1 MKKYYSETF
10 EKIPGEKSERILRL
24 SLEEFRRKG
33 LSDTRIDDIA
43 KKAGISHGSMYTYFA
58 SKDDLIRTIIQR
70 GHQVQRQ
77 AFSGSE
83 EKTLDVFENIERILS
98 TSLSTAVKDPDS
110 ISIWLE
116 LSFEYNAR
124 FSEDTLVLEKEGI
137 TFWKDIIKQG
147 IEEGSISDRI
157 DAAAAAFCVDGIVGT
172 LMKSYISNHEKEKL
186 YMHFGDIPTEMI
198 VKKIM
203 TVIRGMLQG

>member
-43 KKAGISHGSMYTYFA
+43 KKAGVSHGSMYTYFA

-70 GHQVQRQ
+70 GYQVQRH

-83 EKTLDVFENIERILS
+83 EKTLDVFENIERIVS
-98 TSLSTAVKDPDS
+98 TSLSIAVKDPDS

-137 TFWKDIIKQG
+137 TFWKDMIKQG

-157 DAAAAAFCVDGIVGT
+157 DVAAAAFCVDGIVGT
-172 LMKSYISNHEKEKL
+172 LMKSYISSHEKEKL
-186 YMHFGDIPTEMI
+186 YMHFGDIPTKII

-203 TVIRGMLQG
+203 TVIRGMLQW

>member
-70 GHQVQRQ
+70 GHHVQRQ
-77 AFSGSE
+77 AFSGNE
-83 EKTLDVFENIERILS
+83 EKTMDVFEIIERILS
-98 TSLSTAVKDPDS
+98 TSLSIAVNDPDS

-137 TFWKDIIKQG
+137 AFWKDIIQQG
-147 IEEGSISDRI
+147 IEEGSIRNRI
-157 DAAAAAFCVDGIVGT
+157 DADAAAFCVDGIVGT
-172 LMKSYISNHEKEKL
+172 LMKSYISNHEKAKL
-186 YMHFGDIPTEMI
+186 YAHFGDISTEVM

-203 TVIRGMLQG
+203 TVIRGMFQA

>member
-1 MKKYYSETF
+1 MKKFYSETF
-10 EKIPGEKSERILRL
+10 EKISPEKRERILRI
-24 SLEEFRRKG
+24 SLEEFRQKG

-70 GHQVQRQ
+70 GHEIQRQ
-77 AFSGSE
+77 AFSRGDNDSS
-83 EKTLDVFENIERILS
+83 DVFEFIEKVIS
-98 TSLSTAVKDPDS
+98 TSLSIAVNDPDS

-124 FSEDTLVLEKEGI
+124 FSEETLRLEKEGI
-137 TFWKDIIKQG
+137 AFWKDIVKKG
-147 IEEGSISDRI
+147 IEEGSINEGI
-157 DAAAAAFCVDGIVGT
+157 DVDGAAFCIDSIVGT
-172 LMKSYISNHEKEKL
+172 LMKSYISNHEKTKL
-186 YMHFGDIPTEMI
+186 QTHFGKTSAEDI

-203 TVIRGMLQG
+203 TVIKKMLQT